1 MSGAGQYSAFA
12 DAAIFEAVR
21 TPWVDLGGAL
31 SHVSPID
38 LGIKVGREVLAR
50 AGIDPQAVDSVL
62 AGSMAQASFDAYLL
76 PRHIGL
82 YSGVAQSVPALG
94 VQRICATGFE
104 LLRQAAEQLR
114 DEVQLALCVAAESMS
129 RNPIAAYTH
138 RGGFRL
144 GGEVQFKDFLWEALY
159 DPAPGLDMIATAD
172 NLARRYG
179 LSREAVDRYAC
190 DSHQRALQA
199 QREGAWAQEIVSV
212 DNQVFEL
219 DGYQPRRL
227 TLARRAAAVT
237 EDSHPRPTDLEALAR
252 LRAVHADGVQTAGN
266 SCAVVDGAAAALVGR
281 ASDCTHPALARLV
294 ASAVVGVAPEFMGI
308 GPAPAIRLLLHR
320 SGLNLSDIGR
330 FEINEAQ
337 SAQVLAVAQ
346 ELELDSTRLNVQGG
360 SLALGHP
367 LAASGLRLVMS
378 LARQLRQ
385 HNLRY
390 GIAAACVG
398 GGQGMALLIENP
410 DWRA

>member
-1 MSGAGQYSAFA
+1 MSSVGQYAAFA
-12 DAAIFEAVR
+12 DVAIFEAVR

-31 SHVSPID
+31 SPVSPID

-50 AGIDPQAVDSVL
+50 AGVDAQAVDSVL

-76 PRHIGL
+76 PRHVGL
-82 YSGVAQSVPALG
+82 YSGVAQAVPALG

-104 LLRQAAEQLR
+104 LLRQAGEQLR
-114 DEVQLALCVAAESMS
+114 GEVQLVLCVAAESMS

-159 DPAPGLDMIATAD
+159 DPAPAVDMIATAD

-179 LSREAVDRYAC
+179 LGREAVDRYAC

-199 QREGAWAQEIVSV
+199 QREGAWAQEIVTV

-219 DGYQPRRL
+219 EGYQPRGIRL
-227 TLARRAAAVT
+227 AHRADAVSQ
-237 EDSHPRPTDLEALAR
+237 DSHPRATDLAALTR

-281 ASDCTHPALARLV
+281 ASESTRPALARLV

-308 GPAPAIRLLLHR
+308 GPAPAIRLLLQR
-320 SGLNLSDIGR
+320 SGLNLGDIGR

-337 SAQVLAVAQ
+337 AAQVLAVAQ
-346 ELELDSTRLNVQGG
+346 ELEVDSTRLNVEGG

-367 LAASGLRLVMS
+367 LAATGLRLVMS

-410 DWRA
+410 AWRA

>member
-1 MSGAGQYSAFA
+1 M
-12 DAAIFEAVR
+12 
-21 TPWVDLGGAL
+21 
-31 SHVSPID
+31 
-38 LGIKVGREVLAR
+38 
-50 AGIDPQAVDSVL
+50 
-62 AGSMAQASFDAYLL
+62 
-76 PRHIGL
+76 
-82 YSGVAQSVPALG
+82 AQSVPALG

-237 EDSHPRPTDLEALAR
+237 EDSHPRPTDLAALAR

-281 ASDCTHPALARLV
+281 ASDCTRPALARLV

>member
-1 MSGAGQYSAFA
+1 MKRIGQYSAFA

-31 SHVSPID
+31 SQVSPID

-50 AGIDPQAVDSVL
+50 AGIDSLAVDSVL

-114 DEVQLALCVAAESMS
+114 DEAQLVLCVASESMS

-138 RGGFRL
+138 RDGFRL
-144 GGEVQFKDFLWEALY
+144 GGAVQFKDFLWEALY
-159 DPAPGLDMIATAD
+159 DPAPALDMIATAD
-172 NLARRYG
+172 NLARRHG
-179 LSREAVDRYAC
+179 LSREVVDRYAR

-199 QREGAWAQEIVSV
+199 QRDGAWVDEIVTV

-219 DGYQPRRL
+219 EGYRPRGIS
-227 TLARRAAAVT
+227 LARRADAVT
-237 EDSHPRPTDLEALAR
+237 EDSHPRSTTLAALAR
-252 LRAVHADGVQTAGN
+252 LRAVHPDGVQTAGN

-281 ASDCTHPALARLV
+281 ASACTRPALARLL

-308 GPAPAIRLLLHR
+308 GPVPAIRLLLQR
-320 SGLNLSDIGR
+320 SGLSLDDIGR

-337 SAQVLAVAQ
+337 AAQVLAVVQ
-346 ELELDSTRLNVQGG
+346 ELELDSGRLNVQGG
-360 SLALGHP
+360 SLGLGHP
-367 LAASGLRLVMS
+367 LAATGLRLVMT
-378 LARQLRQ
+378 LARQLRA

-410 DWRA
+410 AYRA